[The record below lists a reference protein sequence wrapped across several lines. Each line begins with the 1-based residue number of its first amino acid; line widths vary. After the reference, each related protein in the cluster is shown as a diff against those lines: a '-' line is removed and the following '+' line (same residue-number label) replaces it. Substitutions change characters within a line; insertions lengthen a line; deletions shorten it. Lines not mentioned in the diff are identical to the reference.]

1 MIITNAA
8 ILHDDGVFREGTLF
22 IQNGL
27 ISEIALCSSGN
38 TDAASQ
44 NADHLSG
51 NVHSAECSGK
61 EICADED
68 ILDAAGCYVIPGLID
83 LHFHGALGMDV
94 CDETQEAYEIIS
106 AFEASRGVT
115 AICPATLTLQADTLR
130 HVLSLGASFAEQMQY
145 KDKKARAQHSDL
157 VGFNMEGPF
166 ISHVKKGAQNED
178 YILPCDVETARSFYE
193 ASNGLVKF
201 IGLAP
206 EENPDFA
213 AYIEAVSSIIKVSLA
228 HSNADYE
235 TAIRVIKA
243 GACHAVHL
251 YNAMPE
257 FLHRDPGIVGAVAD
271 SPNVTAELI
280 CDGIH
285 VHPSAVRA
293 AFHMIGAD
301 RMILISDSLRCTGM
315 PDGIYQ
321 LGGQNVKKEGARC
334 TLVDG
339 GNLAGSVSSLMDCM
353 VNAVKQM
360 GLPLETAVQ
369 CASAN
374 PAKALGIY
382 DSYGS
387 LTPGKRANIVLLD
400 QNDLSLRAVIK
411 DGIQIV

>member
-1 MIITNAA
+1 MIIINAV
-8 ILHDDGVFREGTLF
+8 ILHDDGVFRPGTLY
-22 IQNGL
+22 IQNDL
-27 ISEIALCSSGN
+27 ITEIAP
-38 TDAASQ
+38 D
-44 NADHLSG
+44 LSG
-51 NVHSAECSGK
+51 NV
-61 EICADED
+61 D

-83 LHFHGALGMDV
+83 LHFHGALGQDV
-94 CDETQEAYEIIS
+94 CDGTMKAYEKIS
-106 AFEASRGVT
+106 AFEASQGVT
-115 AICPATLTLQADTLR
+115 AICPATLTLPIDTLR
-130 HVLSLGASFAEQMQY
+130 HVLSLGASFTDQMQHTE
-145 KDKKARAQHSDL
+145 KKTRAHHADL
-157 VGFNMEGPF
+157 IGFNMEGPF
-166 ISHVKKGAQNED
+166 ISRVKKGAQNED
-178 YILPCDVETARSFYE
+178 YILPCSAETARSFYE

-213 AYIEAVSSIIKVSLA
+213 DYIESVSGTMKVSLA
-228 HSNADYE
+228 HSNADYD
-235 TAIRVIKA
+235 TAIGAIRA

-251 YNAMPE
+251 YNAMSE

-285 VHPSAVRA
+285 VHPSVVRST
-293 AFHMIGAD
+293 FHMMGAD
-301 RMILISDSLRCTGM
+301 RLILISDSLRCTGM
-315 PDGIYQ
+315 PDGIYS

-334 TLVDG
+334 ALVDG

-382 DSYGS
+382 DRYGS

-400 QNDLSLRAVIK
+400 QNDLRVRAVIK
-411 DGIQIV
+411 DGIKIV